1 MLLGFLSS
9 QAGETSLGSVTPAAS
24 CERQMLPGAA
34 LRWFLLEH
42 PIVVSIVLLLQG
54 KPSIGS
60 TWIEGVLLS
69 AGFILEQL

>member
-1 MLLGFLSS
+1 MGFLSS
-9 QAGETSLGSVTPAAS
+9 QVGETSLGSVTPAAS

-42 PIVVSIVLLLQG
+42 PIVVSIVVLLLQG
-54 KPSIGS
+54 KPSTGS

-69 AGFILEQL
+69 AGFILQQL